1 MRRSFLL
8 LVLAAMTAV
17 AGWPGRASAKPKSIT
32 FQDMMAQSAT
42 VAVARRVTPPPQ
54 AGGQP
59 KEFALELLEV
69 LKGDIQPG
77 RLNVPFED
85 APCVADD
92 SPEFVVFLDKDCVW
106 RFVAVPTAKGGKVAE
121 SVLELH
127 GFYDFNAHHVTPGLA
142 TRKMLEA
149 YIKDG
154 TLVYLFRGP
163 LYFPVKGE
171 VSWKASAIEV
181 EGGYDPLQ
189 KSGRVK
195 GLPAMKGLPAV
206 PDFGFLGDT
215 APCVDLEYSG
225 QHRRLHLKGDVAG
238 LDRKNDT
245 ILLKWYATAPDFLT
259 QKDFET
265 YLADP
270 ALVDAQFRVTLNFR
284 PINEKEK
291 RKVLT
296 LNLGESGRTGRLE
309 GWADKPLAA
318 NGCRWTDKWIDYAFT
333 LPTGEELVVHLDYL
347 PRPAGAE
354 VMTWVFQN
362 GLLYRLHTG
371 DLAGSLLFRQNK
383 EDRLHGTCTA
393 TLAGIFYEKSN

>member
-1 MRRSFLL
+1 MSRPCLL
-8 LVLAAMTAV
+8 LVLGLLGMLAWSAGEVSAAPKLTAFKDV
-17 AGWPGRASAKPKSIT
+17 
-32 FQDMMAQSAT
+32 MAQST
-42 VAVARRVTPPPQ
+42 TIAVARYVGDPP
-54 AGGQP
+54 ARG
-59 KEFALELLEV
+59 KAKVCALELLDV

-77 RLNVPFED
+77 RLNVTFED
-85 APCVADD
+85 TPYVAADF
-92 SPEFVVFLDKDCVW
+92 PEFVAFLDKDCVW

-127 GFYDFNAHHVTPGLA
+127 GFYDRNAHHVTPGLV
-142 TRKMLEA
+142 TRKLLET

-171 VSWKASAIEV
+171 VSWKASPIEV

-195 GLPAMKGLPAV
+195 GLPPMKGLPAV
-206 PDFGFLGDT
+206 PAFEFLGET
-215 APCVDLEYSG
+215 APCVDLEYTG
-225 QHRRLHLKGDVAG
+225 QNRRLHLKGDVAG
-238 LDRKNDT
+238 LDRKNDA
-245 ILLKWYATAPDFLT
+245 IRLKWYATAPDFLT
-259 QKDFET
+259 QKDFES
-265 YLADP
+265 YLDDP
-270 ALVDAQFRVTLNFR
+270 AKVDAQYRVTLNFR
-284 PINEKEK
+284 PINDKEK
-291 RKVLT
+291 PKVLT
-296 LNLGESGRTGRLE
+296 LNLGESGNTGRLE
-309 GWADKPLAA
+309 GWTDKPLAA
-318 NGCRWTDKWIDYAFT
+318 SGCSWTDKWIDYAFK

-354 VMTWVFQN
+354 VMTWTFQN

-393 TLAGIFYEKSN
+393 TLGGIFYGKSN